1 MSDHDSTEGMD
12 PLAAAGSGAFKL
24 LQTIASGRGGLT
36 AVLFSKQLVAH
47 DQRRL
52 KMIGE
57 LARTDPGLRELLGLN
72 NQLQLPEADP
82 SAFEGDGAQPS
93 VPQIVAAQE
102 AGILP
107 SEAGSRHPLW
117 LRFYREEQQKQ
128 ESTGR
133 VLDAAKRELDRRE
146 EAGQQP
152 AEEPVDAT
160 WASRF
165 FEQAKLIQDAEMQ
178 EAWGRL
184 LAEEVMKPGSVS
196 PRSVQV
202 LQGMDRR
209 IASVWNKVV
218 ALSLRTS
225 DAPEGP
231 GRINLGLLPKFWIG
245 KSAKVRQYDLI
256 ELQSAGLI
264 GIMASAY
271 TLSGLLGGPDVFSL
285 PPYIVVSDPVDR
297 DNSSPMEIFPFTP
310 AGQDLANLVTEPTS
324 LVHVKE
330 TADLLARH
338 KTQVTVYNTG
348 GMTLRRS
355 ADGSEKVYE
364 TGQIAQTAAPP

>member
-184 LAEEVMKPGSVS
+184 LAEEVISRAASHREACRFSKGWIVGLQASGTRWSPYRCGHRTHPRDQEGSILDS
-196 PRSVQV
+196 RRSS
-202 LQGMDRR
+202 GS
-209 IASVWNKVV
+209 A
-218 ALSLRTS
+218 SLR
-225 DAPEGP
+225 
-231 GRINLGLLPKFWIG
+231 RC
-245 KSAKVRQYDLI
+245 
-256 ELQSAGLI
+256 
-264 GIMASAY
+264 
-271 TLSGLLGGPDVFSL
+271 
-285 PPYIVVSDPVDR
+285 VST
-297 DNSSPMEIFPFTP
+297 I
-310 AGQDLANLVTEPTS
+310 
-324 LVHVKE
+324 
-330 TADLLARH
+330 
-338 KTQVTVYNTG
+338 
-348 GMTLRRS
+348 
-355 ADGSEKVYE
+355 
-364 TGQIAQTAAPP
+364 